1 MNYLI
6 VFLGAGLGGAFRL
19 GVNQATIRLFGL
31 GFPFGTLAVNVVGSL
46 IMGLLTEYF
55 VLRSGLSQEFRLFL
69 TTGILGGFTTFS
81 TFSLDAVALWDRG
94 QWATSLIY
102 VTLSV
107 ALSLG
112 ALVAGLMIIR
122 LLAQSQ
128 TA

>member
-19 GVNQATIRLFGL
+19 GVNQASIRLFGL
-31 GFPFGTLAVNVVGSL
+31 GFPYGTLVVNVVGSL

-55 VLRSGLSQEFRLFL
+55 VLRSGLSQELRLFL

-81 TFSLDAVALWDRG
+81 TFSLDAIALWERG
-94 QWATSLIY
+94 QWASSLIY
-102 VTLSV
+102 IVFSV
-107 ALSLG
+107 FLSLA

-122 LLAQSQ
+122 LLGQNQLA
-128 TA
+128 

>member
-81 TFSLDAVALWDRG
+81 TFSLDAVALWERG
-94 QWATSLIY
+94 QWAISLIY
-102 VTLSV
+102 VALSV

>member
-55 VLRSGLSQEFRLFL
+55 ILRSGLSQEFRLFL

>member
-55 VLRSGLSQEFRLFL
+55 VLRSGLPQEFRLFL

-81 TFSLDAVALWDRG
+81 TFSLDAVALWERG
-94 QWATSLIY
+94 QWAISLIY
-102 VTLSV
+102 VALSV

-128 TA
+128 TV